1 MRMLHFQHSLNFR
14 YKSGNIFQYKTINK
28 HNKICVRDG
37 TYFFVKKGDNVK
49 KFRHLTYGDRV
60 AMETLLNRGS
70 SKADVAR
77 YLDVSRATITREY
90 KKGMYKHTT
99 SELVEIDKYSADLAQ
114 SRADYA
120 NTSKGRPLKLGNDIE
135 FSRYIEDKIVKGG
148 YSPAVALEMAR
159 REGFKTD
166 ISVNTLYRYI
176 DAHVFLKL
184 SNKNLSIKGKKKH
197 HGYKRKL
204 QKRMSAGQSI
214 EKRPSYIND
223 REEFGH
229 WEMDTVKG
237 KKGISRSCLLVLTER
252 KTRMEIV
259 RKMPTQ
265 GASSVVAE
273 LDSLEQEL
281 GGDFGKLFKTI
292 TVDNGVEFSDY
303 EGMRK
308 SKIHE
313 GSRTEV
319 YYCHAYSS
327 YERGSNE
334 NANKLIRRHVPKG
347 HDTDKVSNRKIQYV
361 QDWINDLPRKL
372 LNWRTSRQL
381 FNEELEKLCSKG

>member
-1 MRMLHFQHSLNFR
+1 M
-14 YKSGNIFQYKTINK
+14 
-28 HNKICVRDG
+28 
-37 TYFFVKKGDNVK
+37 KKGDNVK

>member
-1 MRMLHFQHSLNFR
+1 M
-14 YKSGNIFQYKTINK
+14 
-28 HNKICVRDG
+28 
-37 TYFFVKKGDNVK
+37 K
-49 KFRHLTYGDRV
+49 KFKHLIYSDRI

-70 SKADVAR
+70 SKADIAR
-77 YLDVSRATITREY
+77 YLGVSRATITREY
-90 KKGMYKHTT
+90 RKGVYKHTT
-99 SELVEIDKYSADLAQ
+99 SELVEIERYSADLAQ
-114 SRADYA
+114 QNTDYA
-120 NTSKGRPLKLGNDIE
+120 QTSKGRPLKLGNDIE
-135 FSRYIEDKIVKGG
+135 FSRYIEDKIIKGG
-148 YSPAVALEMAR
+148 YSPAVALVMAGHA
-159 REGFKTD
+159 GFKTD

-197 HGYKRKL
+197 HGYKKKP
-204 QKRMSAGQSI
+204 QKRMSVGQSI
-214 EKRPSYIND
+214 EKRPAYINT
-223 REEFGH
+223 REDFGH

-237 KKGISRSCLLVLTER
+237 KKGVSRSCLLVLTER

-281 GGDFGKLFKTI
+281 GDDFGKLFKTI

-308 SKIHE
+308 SNIH
-313 GSRTEV
+313 GGNRTEV

-347 HDTDKVSNRKIQYV
+347 HDTDKVSKRKVKYI

-372 LNWRTSRQL
+372 LNWHTSRQL
-381 FNEELEKLCSKG
+381 FNEELLRAGILY

>member
-1 MRMLHFQHSLNFR
+1 M
-14 YKSGNIFQYKTINK
+14 
-28 HNKICVRDG
+28 C
-37 TYFFVKKGDNVK
+37 
-49 KFRHLTYGDRV
+49 KFRHLQYSDRV
-60 AMETLLNRGS
+60 SMETLLNRGF
-70 SKADVAR
+70 SKAGVAR
-77 YLDVSRATITREY
+77 YLGVSRATVTREY

-99 SELVEIDKYSADLAQ
+99 SELVEIEKYSADLAQ
-114 SRADYA
+114 SKTDYA
-120 NTSKGRPLKLGNDIE
+120 NTAKGRPLKIGNDME
-135 FSRYIEDKIVKGG
+135 FAKYIEDRIIKDG
-148 YSPAVALEMAR
+148 YSPAVALSMAKQAGL
-159 REGFKTD
+159 ETE

-176 DAHVFLKL
+176 DAHIFSKL
-184 SNKNLSIKGKKKH
+184 SNKNLSIKGKKKRH
-197 HGYKRKL
+197 VYKRKP

-214 EKRPSYIND
+214 DKRPVEINT

-237 KKGISRSCLLVLTER
+237 KKGVSRSCLLVLTER

-273 LDSLEQEL
+273 LDRLEHTLKQ
-281 GGDFGKLFKTI
+281 DFSKMFKTI

-308 SKIHE
+308 SKLYK
-313 GSRTEV
+313 GNRTDL

-347 HDTDKVSNRKIQYV
+347 YDTDKVSKRKVKYIE
-361 QDWINDLPRKL
+361 DWINDLPRKL
-372 LNWRTSRQL
+372 FNWHTSRQL
-381 FNEELEKLCSKG
+381 FNEEIKKLCITM